1 MQTQHQQ
8 TQHRETGAPYGP
20 CWRMFQCACAA
31 LMAVLVAACTTLSP
45 PQLHRGTTPA
55 DTAGSDAADSAR
67 ADTPRARIRRGSGA
81 LINQQAAAAPLSRAS
96 DERSDGTSD
105 VVLNFEGES
114 IHEVARVILGDLL
127 GYNYAIAP
135 DVQGSVT
142 YATAQPITPA
152 QALGVLE
159 MALAWNDARLVYA
172 DERYHIVPA
181 DSALAGLSARGGATG
196 LARGFE
202 TRVVALRYI
211 AAAEMEKLLKPYAR
225 PGAIVAV
232 DASRN
237 AITVAGSRV
246 ELENYLRTIAVFDVD
261 WLGGMSVG
269 VFPLQSGR
277 AVRVVADLDKV
288 FGEHSGSP
296 VAGMFR
302 FMPLEGANAIVVI
315 TPQPAYLGQIQSWLE
330 EIDRAGQEPRL
341 YSWELRYVRAR
352 ELAQRLAEVFGSGGS
367 LSDEGM
373 TPPALMP
380 GLTPSVLDS
389 EGGEP
394 GAWSE
399 GMGAGGSGL
408 GRGTLSLN
416 PHTTGSGAVA
426 LEIGG
431 DQVGVAAVEE
441 TNTLLVRTTPG
452 AWSSIREVIERLDV
466 MPMQVHIEAQVAT
479 VQLTGALEY
488 GVNWYLEHAAIDA
501 GLPSL
506 DLKVNPNLPRNWS
519 TFGASVGGGGL
530 SWTLFK
536 NDAAAILR
544 ALDQVSD
551 VRLLQTPSVFVRN
564 NVEAT
569 LNVGDRIPVASTS
582 VNPITGSDTRL
593 TQIQY
598 LETGTILKVRP
609 RVTREGMVFL
619 EIVQEISA
627 PVGDADA
634 NGNYRISTRR
644 LKTEA
649 VAQDGDTVILA
660 GLIND
665 SSQTRASGL
674 PWLSRLPVIGGL
686 FGTQGTRNERSE
698 TIVLITARIVPNA
711 QQAREFTDE
720 YTRRFRAMEPLPQ
733 GGKQP

>member
-1 MQTQHQQ
+1 M
-8 TQHRETGAPYGP
+8 HRHNKGVGAS
-20 CWRMFQCACAA
+20 A
-31 LMAVLVAACTTLSP
+31 LRRGRWMSTLLATMLLLGCTAFSP
-45 PQLHRGTTPA
+45 PQLHRGTPPTGAA
-55 DTAGSDAADSAR
+55 DGQELAGMDSAR
-67 ADTPRARIRRGSGA
+67 AGAPRARIRRGSGE
-81 LINQQAAAAPLSRAS
+81 LINQQAATAPPPAVE
-96 DERSDGTSD
+96 DTGD

-114 IHEVARVILGDLL
+114 IHEVVRVILGELL
-127 GYNYAIAP
+127 GENYAIAP
-135 DVQGSVT
+135 EVQGSVT
-142 YATAQPITPA
+142 YASAQPITPA
-152 QALGVLE
+152 QALNVLE

-172 DERYHIVPA
+172 DGRYHVVPA
-181 DSALAGLSARGGATG
+181 DSALAGLSARSGAAAS
-196 LARGFE
+196 ARGFE
-202 TRVVALRYI
+202 TRVVMLRYI

-232 DASRN
+232 DAGRN
-237 AITVAGSRV
+237 AITVAGSRA
-246 ELENYLRTIAVFDVD
+246 ELDNYLRTINVFDVD
-261 WLGGMSVG
+261 WLAGMSVG

-277 AVRVVADLDKV
+277 ALRVTADLEKV
-288 FGEHSGSP
+288 FGDNSGSP

-315 TPQPAYLGQIQSWLE
+315 TPQPAYLAQIQAWLE

-341 YSWELRYVRAR
+341 YAWELRYVRAR
-352 ELAQRLAEVFGSGGS
+352 ELAQRLAEVFAGGTSGE
-367 LSDEGM
+367 DEGIQ
-373 TPPALMP
+373 PPVLMP
-380 GLTPSVLDS
+380 GLTPSVLESDGLES
-389 EGGEP
+389 GG
-394 GAWSE
+394 GL
-399 GMGAGGSGL
+399 GAGGGL
-408 GRGTLSLN
+408 GSGMLSLS
-416 PHTTGSGAVA
+416 PKGTGSGAVS
-426 LEIGG
+426 LDIGG
-431 DQVGVAAVEE
+431 DHVGVAAVEE

-488 GVNWYLEHAAIDA
+488 GVNWYLEHAAIEA

-506 DLKVNPNLPRNWS
+506 DLNVNPNLPRNWS
-519 TFGASVGGGGL
+519 TLGASVTGGGM

-536 NDAAAILR
+536 NDAAAIIR
-544 ALDQVSD
+544 ALDQVTN

-582 VNPITGSDTRL
+582 VNPIGGSDTSL
-593 TQIQY
+593 TQVQY

-619 EIVQEISA
+619 DIVQEISA
-627 PVGDADA
+627 PVGNADA

-665 SSQTRASGL
+665 SSETRSSGI
-674 PWLSRLPVIGGL
+674 PWLSRLPVIGSL

-711 QQAREFTDE
+711 REAREFTDE
-720 YTRRFRAMEPLPQ
+720 YSRRFRAMEPLPQ
-733 GGKQP
+733 GREQAKSPALEHPRP